1 MITNPL
7 YPRFPPQSE
16 WRVNTGLGPALALL
30 KPVKLQ
36 HGPGLAWADLI
47 VLAGTT
53 ALEQEG
59 AISLHI
65 VTFWIETDS
74 FCSLMLFVLVS
85 LDFLSEKYVFA
96 ANFC

>member
-1 MITNPL
+1 MLTNPL

-30 KPVKLQ
+30 EPVKQL

-53 ALEQEG
+53 ALEQAG

-65 VTFWIETDS
+65 IVTFWIQTDS
-74 FCSLMLFVLVS
+74 FCSLMLFKLVA
-85 LDFLSEKYVFA
+85 LDFFLGKIW
-96 ANFC
+96 FCS